1 MTVEAAIRARLA
13 QLEPET
19 LELVDESEK
28 HRGHA
33 GWQPG
38 GSTHWR
44 LLIVSSRFA
53 NQTTVARHRM
63 VYASL
68 GELMQHPIH
77 ALSIQARVPGE
88 PGA

>member
-1 MTVEAAIRARLA
+1 MNVDAALRARLA

-38 GSTHWR
+38 GGTHWR
-44 LLIVSSRFA
+44 LRSGSPRFVDK
-53 NQTTVARHRM
+53 TTLALHRM

-68 GELMQHPIH
+68 GE
-77 ALSIQARVPGE
+77 
-88 PGA
+88 

>member
-1 MTVEAAIRARLA
+1 
-13 QLEPET
+13 
-19 LELVDESEK
+19 
-28 HRGHA
+28 
-33 GWQPG
+33 
-38 GSTHWR
+38 
-44 LLIVSSRFA
+44 VSPRFA
-53 NQTTVARHRM
+53 DKTTIARHRM